1 MKNEFEKL
9 LTLLKENKQYLIQD
23 ENGKLHEITHGV
35 AGKIIDVRSAILV
48 ALFGEP
54 RLSGETYELFELL
67 QQTDFSDNK
76 KKPRGR
82 GRKKSQD

>member
-1 MKNEFEKL
+1 M
-9 LTLLKENKQYLIQD
+9 
-23 ENGKLHEITHGV
+23 
-35 AGKIIDVRSAILV
+35 RSAILV